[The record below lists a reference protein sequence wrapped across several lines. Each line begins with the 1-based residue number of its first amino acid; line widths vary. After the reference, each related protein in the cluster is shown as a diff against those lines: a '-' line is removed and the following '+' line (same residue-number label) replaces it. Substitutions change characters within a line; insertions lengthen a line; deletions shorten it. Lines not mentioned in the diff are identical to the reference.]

1 MKLHRYT
8 ACAFALA
15 LTLSALPLLGVE
27 STTSVAEGTV
37 KKIDSAAKTLVI
49 RMKDGAEHTFQFVS
63 RTTVHGVQAADVVS
77 KEAWHG
83 LKEGSD
89 VAVHYATKGSVD
101 IAEEIDHIGK
111 GGLKVSEGTVKKIDR
126 DARTITIATADGAE
140 ETYRLTARA
149 ARDTGK
155 DIEKDAKKSAKVA
168 VYYSQ
173 EGSAKVAHFFKS
185 TL

>member
-1 MKLHRYT
+1 MKLHRYA
-8 ACAFALA
+8 ACTLALA
-15 LTLSALPLLGVE
+15 LTLSALPLLGLE
-27 STTSVAEGTV
+27 SAASVAEGTV
-37 KKIDSAAKTLVI
+37 KKIDSAGKTLVI
-49 RMKDGAEHTFQFVS
+49 TTKDGAEHTFRFVS
-63 RTTVHGVQAADVVS
+63 RTTAHGVQAAGMDS
-77 KEAWHG
+77 KQALRG

-101 IAEEIDHIGK
+101 IAKEVDYIGK
-111 GGLKVSEGTVKKIDR
+111 DGLRISEGTVKKIDR
-126 DARTITIATADGAE
+126 DAKTITIATTDGAE

-149 ARDTGK
+149 ARDTGR
-155 DIEKDAKKSAKVA
+155 DIENGAEKSSKVA

>member
-1 MKLHRYT
+1 MKLHRYA
-8 ACAFALA
+8 ACALVLA
-15 LTLSALPLLGVE
+15 LSALPLLGME
-27 STTSVAEGTV
+27 SATSVAEGTV

-49 RMKDGAEHTFQFVS
+49 TMKDGAEHTFQFVS
-63 RTTVHGVQAADVVS
+63 RTVVHGVQAVDVGS

-111 GGLKVSEGTVKKIDR
+111 GGLKVSQGTVKKIDR
-126 DARTITIATADGAE
+126 DAKTMTIATTDGVE
-140 ETYRLTARA
+140 ETYRLTERA
-149 ARDTGK
+149 ARDAGK
-155 DIEKDAKKSAKVA
+155 DIEKGAEKSVKVA

-173 EGSAKVAHFFKS
+173 EGSAKVAHFFRS